1 MTQEATNTW
10 SWWRKTDTEFAT
22 KNHIL
27 LTNSNYYKRQQ
38 PFICVIPKAV
48 YSVKVKPLFL
58 DAFNQ
63 FVYFVKSIHLK
74 KQIEQEKRH

>member
-1 MTQEATNTW
+1 MTQEAKNSW

-22 KNHIL
+22 
-27 LTNSNYYKRQQ
+27 NYYKSQQ

-48 YSVKVKPLFL
+48 HSVKVKPLLFFL

-63 FVYFVKSIHLK
+63 FVYFFKSIHLK